1 MARYTNPAVPSH
13 PTCRSLAV
21 TIPILDFSV
30 CFVDPTS
37 FVWGEVI
44 AILQITHGA
53 VMCILAIGKFVR
65 ESHEMYRATKQ
76 WKLNQYM
83 GLLVKQGIF
92 YFLVYVL
99 SHAFP
104 PCPPLPPGLAN
115 KPITNR
121 TIRYSNL
128 LFSLI
133 NVLVVLGNLPTGES
147 QLIAIAVLQYVP
159 IFTLTPRF
167 IMSIRELHARD
178 VQGRRG
184 GGIDTGFGLSSSN
197 PGAGGMEITFSDVG
211 RIELEDVEEIQM
223 EVGPTDLK

>member
-1 MARYTNPAVPSH
+1 M
-13 PTCRSLAV
+13 
-21 TIPILDFSV
+21 
-30 CFVDPTS
+30 DPTS

-184 GGIDTGFGLSSSN
+184 DGIDTGFGLSSS
-197 PGAGGMEITFSDVG
+197 PGAGGIAVMFANVG
-211 RIELEDVEEIQM
+211 GIEGFEDLEEIPM
-223 EVGPTDLK
+223 EVGMTQPK